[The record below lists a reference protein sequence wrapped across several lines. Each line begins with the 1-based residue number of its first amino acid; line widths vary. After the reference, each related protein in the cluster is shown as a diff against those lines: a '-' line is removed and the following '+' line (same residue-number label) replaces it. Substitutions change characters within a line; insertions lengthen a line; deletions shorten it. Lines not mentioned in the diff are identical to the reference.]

1 MSSDRRSNLSSEWTK
16 RIAGSY
22 WASRFACLAMESQLE
37 FLHHNSTAGLTRHIT
52 GSTTSEEPVSH
63 LLKPWDVEKPTQ
75 TPRRS
80 PNTLDSHQSPPTTM
94 TREDCLKLP
103 FCFDTDRQYSISFW
117 AELTAGFLR
126 GRRLTK
132 CKNPSTPTGC
142 HQHLRQDPLPKRP
155 SGVCI

>member
-1 MSSDRRSNLSSEWTK
+1 MTSDRRSNLSSEWTK
-16 RIAGSY
+16 RIAG
-22 WASRFACLAMESQLE
+22 QLLGIE
-37 FLHHNSTAGLTRHIT
+37 VRLPSHGVTVGIPHNSTAGLTRHIT

-80 PNTLDSHQSPPTTM
+80 PNTLDSHQSPPTAM

-117 AELTAGFLR
+117 AKLTAGFLR

-132 CKNPSTPTGC
+132 CKNPTGC